1 MRESKRCLTSN
12 PTLQG
17 NTSPSCFAVVAKND
31 IGGAEDSQ
39 GVSKHVQNPLK
50 ITQGRIVHFW

>member
-1 MRESKRCLTSN
+1 MCESKRCLTSN

-39 GVSKHVQNPLK
+39 GVSKHVPNPLK
-50 ITQGRIVHFW
+50 ITQGHII

>member
-1 MRESKRCLTSN
+1 MCESKRFLTSN

-17 NTSPSCFAVVAKND
+17 NASPSCFAVVAKND

-50 ITQGRIVHFW
+50 ITQGHII